1 MKKVKR
7 TLSVILM
14 LVMILGILAGCGGSE
29 ESQAPESTAPESN
42 APESESPEDFKWPTG
57 SIEVINPSAAGGET
71 DVYGRIFQRYM
82 EAELGVTMPT
92 VNMAGGGGTLATN
105 EVASSANDGSRAL
118 VFHNGYLINNLMG
131 LSDLNLDNMCMA
143 AIAVTDATQIF
154 FARTDLPFDDLA
166 QMIDYVKG
174 GGEVNVATEV
184 GSFTHFQLL
193 MIEEAGDV
201 TLDIIDGGTTPEK
214 IAAMLA
220 GDIDIMGSNWATMK
234 DYVANGDVKPL
245 CLLADERHPAC
256 PDIPTAKEL
265 GYDIQVVKFFFYAFP
280 EGTDPQLVDAFNAA
294 AQRIAQNPEYIAEL
308 EALNA
313 TAIVLDTQG
322 TYDYMKDVM
331 DTYEALL
338 K

>member
-1 MKKVKR
+1 MKR
-7 TLSVILM
+7 TCAM
-14 LVMILGILAGCGGSE
+14 LLAVVMLLGLLAGCGGNNAN
-29 ESQAPESTAPESN
+29 ESKAPESTAPDTSAPGST
-42 APESESPEDFKWPTG
+42 APEAFKWPTS

-82 EAELGVTMPT
+82 ESELGVTMPT

-105 EVASSANDGSRAL
+105 EISSSANDGSRAL
-118 VFHNGYLINNLMG
+118 IFHNGYIINNLMG

-154 FARTDLPFDDLA
+154 FAKADAPYNDLKE
-166 QMIDYVKG
+166 MVDYVKG
-174 GGEVNVATEV
+174 GGVVNVATEV

-193 MIEEAGDV
+193 MIQEAADV
-201 TLDIIDGGTTPEK
+201 TLDIIDAGTTPEK

-220 GDIDIMGSNWATMK
+220 GDVDIMGTNWATMK

-265 GYDIQVVKFFFYAFP
+265 GYDVEVVKFFFYAFP
-280 EGTDPQLVDAFNAA
+280 EGTDPQLVEEFNAA
-294 AQRIAQNPEYIAEL
+294 AQRVVQTPDYIAEI

-313 TAIVLDTQG
+313 SAPVLDVQG

-331 DTYEALL
+331 DTYSALL
-338 K
+338 G

>member
-1 MKKVKR
+1 MKKA
-7 TLSVILM
+7 LAILLAAIM
-14 LVMILGILAGCGGSE
+14 VMGLLAGCSGNE
-29 ESQAPESTAPESN
+29 KAPESTAPESQAPTSS
-42 APESESPEDFKWPTG
+42 APESSAPEAFKWPTS
-57 SIEVINPSAAGGET
+57 SIEVVNPAAAGGET

-143 AIAVTDATQIF
+143 AVAVTDATQIF
-154 FARTDLPFDDLA
+154 FARADMPFNDLKE
-166 QMIDYVKG
+166 MVDYVKG
-174 GGEVNVATEV
+174 GGAVNVATEV

-193 MIEEAGDV
+193 MIQNAGDV
-201 TLDIIDGGTTPEK
+201 TLDIVDAGTTSEK

-220 GDIDIMGSNWATMK
+220 GDVDIMGANWATMK

-245 CLLADERHPAC
+245 CLLAEERHPAC
-256 PDIPTAKEL
+256 PDVPTAKEL
-265 GYDIQVVKFFFYAFP
+265 GFDIQVVKFFFYAFP
-280 EGTDPQLVDAFNAA
+280 EGTDPELVEEFNAA
-294 AQRIAQNPEYIAEL
+294 AQRVAQNPDYIAEI

-313 TAIVLDTQG
+313 SAPVLDVQG
-322 TYDYMKDVM
+322 TYDYMKDIM
-331 DTYEALL
+331 DTYSALL
-338 K
+338 D